1 MATQTTT
8 IRVVADTSQAERA
21 LGGLTNTLK
30 SLATIGA
37 ISAIAKQF
45 VTLADESTNL
55 QNKMRLVMQE
65 GQTTGQMF
73 NLMAK
78 TAINLGVPLSDVG
91 DLFFRI
97 ANNTKDLSLSQ
108 VDQLRITELMLKAFQ
123 STGLA
128 MNEAKSAVVQ
138 FGQGLSAGVLR
149 GEELNSVLENAPPI
163 ADAIAAHFGVTRGA
177 LKMLGEQGK
186 ITSKDVVDAMKAAG
200 DSIDRDFAQRIP
212 TVQNSLNVLG
222 TVVKTLTTRFD
233 EQNGVSAAFS
243 YAMLIVADAIISVYE
258 WFQKWGKVIMWV
270 VEAIVMIYAP
280 LRIAR
285 IAFTTLIAPIE
296 WLIGLFSSGGGI
308 VRAFGGIMAWLESK
322 VAPLTGPVTLL
333 GDGIAKFFAGIA
345 AGASAIGL
353 GSLISGIKDLFGND
367 KKTMAENYSA
377 KLADINKRLGIDNV
391 EASNKA
397 KAASDALTAQQ
408 ISDAKKWSDALRD
421 RGESLK
427 EIIKAQQDSIGLTK
441 YEGTELKIQEQI
453 NAANKQLIKAVKNDK
468 GDIIGYTKGLTV
480 AEEANLRLLA
490 LQNIQLT
497 LQRDTQSELTKA
509 NQQFLLVKTGMY
521 DLTSQQLD
529 IELKI
534 LDAELQYGK
543 ALDDDVK
550 NKMRS
555 TQETL
560 KQIEYMKTI
569 KSEIEKLNA
578 LPVGD
583 QAAAAAAGQLG
594 GLLPEKKILADR
606 DTLMN
611 GLQALRQRDQISEQ
625 DYQTARMNAEF
636 EANAAILADR
646 QKFAEAQ
653 MKGQGVTNTAIID
666 MVKQQMA
673 AVQMMQQGGI
683 VGVQGVFQSL
693 TTALGTMSGT
703 SKKAFEMHKKMA
715 IAQALI
721 STYQAASMAIAFPP
735 GPPLSLIYVGGAILA
750 GMAQV
755 AMIKQQQ
762 FSGRA
767 LGGPVMGGTP
777 YLVGE
782 NGPEIFTPTTTGA
795 ITRNQDIGGGGNV
808 NVNFTI
814 NAVDG
819 AGLDAVIMQRRGLIT
834 QIITDAVAERG
845 RRVM

>member
-65 GQTTGQMF
+65 GQTTSQMF

-91 DLFFRI
+91 ELFFRI

-200 DSIDRDFAQRIP
+200 DSIDRDFGQRIP

-270 VEAIVMIYAP
+270 VEAIIMIYAP

-296 WLIGLFSSGGGI
+296 WLIGLFRSGGGI

-322 VAPLTGPVTLL
+322 VAPLTGPVTKL

-367 KKTMAENYSA
+367 KKTMAENYEA
-377 KLADINKRLGIDNV
+377 KLKDINKRLGIDNV

-408 ISDAKKWSDALRD
+408 ISDAKKWDDALRD

-427 EIIKAQQDSIGLTK
+427 EIIKAQQDSIGLAK
-441 YEGTELKIQEQI
+441 YEGAELKIQEQI

-468 GDIIGYTKGLTV
+468 GEIIGYTKGLTV

-509 NQQFLLVKTGMY
+509 NQQFLLIKTGMY
-521 DLTSQQLD
+521 SMSSQQLD
-529 IELKI
+529 VELKI

-578 LPVGD
+578 LPVGN

-594 GLLPEKKILADR
+594 NLLPEKKILADR

-611 GLQALRQRDQISEQ
+611 GLEQLYNQGLISEKE
-625 DYQTARMNAEF
+625 YQTARMNAEF

-653 MKGQGVTNTAIID
+653 MKGQGVTNQAIID

-673 AVQMMQQGGI
+673 AVQMMQQGGV

-693 TTALGTMSGT
+693 TSALGTMSGT
-703 SKKAFEMHKKMA
+703 SKKAFELHKKMA

-782 NGPEIFTPTTTGA
+782 NGPEVFTPSTTGA
-795 ITRNQDIGGGGNV
+795 ITRNSDIGGGGNV
-808 NVNFTI
+808 SVNFTI
-814 NAVDG
+814 NAVD
-819 AGLDAVIMQRRGLIT
+819 ATSLDTIIMQRRGLIT